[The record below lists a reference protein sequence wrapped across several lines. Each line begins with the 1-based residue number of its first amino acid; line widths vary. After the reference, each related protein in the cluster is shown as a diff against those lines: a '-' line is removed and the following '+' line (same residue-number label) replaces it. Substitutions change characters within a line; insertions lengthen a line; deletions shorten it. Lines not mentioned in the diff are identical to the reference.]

1 MNKWEEGLLKKRKS
15 TIDKIENATILF
27 CRKKL
32 KDNNNSLKP
41 GEISHHLIAID
52 SIDQVP

>member
-1 MNKWEEGLLKKRKS
+1 MQLSFFAQN
-15 TIDKIENATILF
+15 
-27 CRKKL
+27 KL